1 MSVPWVVLEA
11 VELVEA
17 LHPLLIRILG
27 KVSFSLTLLMLVVL
41 EISNLAIK
49 KIERNSLYFSAKD
62 YLIQIP
68 TFLFSDSMLFSVNA
82 TMPVSIISVALLLY
96 FVESVSTAF
105 FFSGTISLTSS

>member
-41 EISNLAIK
+41 VLVSQ
-49 KIERNSLYFSAKD
+49 
-62 YLIQIP
+62 LINKRKGDFKSP
-68 TFLFSDSMLFSVNA
+68 FLFPS
-82 TMPVSIISVALLLY
+82 
-96 FVESVSTAF
+96 
-105 FFSGTISLTSS
+105 